1 MGFYGNLSNS
11 ARTQLHFDR
20 IYSNRKEMDDNIASD
35 GVFVGRYVLVEYGHD
50 TPRDGYLSVAAIEDA
65 AEEGAYYAYMS
76 PEKVD
81 GTKILLALEDD
92 SKDSEALAAI
102 IEAKKLE
109 YEAAINRKRDL
120 AEIISSY
127 EVSIKNYSDEK
138 DRLQARHDEII
149 LNGSNTSPTTQE
161 KLNIYQNAEATIE
174 QQSTVI
180 RLQEAVIEECTNIL
194 NSNPD
199 DANAKAQLES
209 AILAKQAAE
218 DRKATAEHQKLLY
231 QAELAELLNII
242 NEIENVDITLRNQGE
257 IYVAYS
263 QQLVATETQIEEL
276 SAEILILQNEYN
288 ASLGTAGLVVK
299 IDDRIY
305 FADGLTGKDCFYI
318 CIGKDEQGYALFKM
332 ITSNTNDQYMTNY
345 NIDRLAYGSDQS
357 YDSTVW
363 RKSFSKEKE
372 VYIMIAEL
380 NTKTPAFGLTIDAP
394 TMNPVP
400 PHFGTDSTNLQYN
413 LHVQPSWGMRIKNAE
428 LDETSD
434 DTKTKSDEVVIRTKT
449 TYDNNTGTMY
459 HVNENINGAIYY
471 NKAGFGQDVSAHEKD
486 IIDTIS
492 ILPTGK
498 SGKDYNSHIG
508 DIEDTKKPDIYEV
521 SIMLPSIGNAIA
533 NMYDT
538 IYGVNPKND
547 NKRYLDIEWKDVE
560 DKYLKTGSP
569 DLGGATRD
577 VSTLAGTINHTH
589 DLMGMI
595 ITNRDTELTQEEI
608 DEADSNKIYHYN
620 NNYYIKHET
629 YDYEQVE
636 YEFEEIELNEYSYA
650 PYSYYIFN
658 NGEYEMSTGEFDSDQ
673 TYYEKIF
680 NGSLDPINLLQY
692 EPDTYYYQ
700 DSQLNL
706 ILDTDPT
713 FDAYSTYYSFT
724 AEETPLTNYKPY
736 TYYTLENGSYYL
748 SIEETFDK
756 SAAYFSLTDFDVV
769 DKPFYQK
776 GVYYYVNEEDGKAYL
791 DVNEDFTKDRDYY
804 TQVTGHIDIDP
815 DSGEIISSAEV
826 VVDSKIELIG
836 FKYNTYYSLVA
847 LDYIV
852 LNNVKD
858 YDPKQTYYTF
868 KKTLFSGTFYEA
880 DYFYYKNG
888 NDYMIDTSAQRI
900 PDRTY
905 YIVSDLT
912 PLDLFYEPNVYY
924 YENEYGLYEIDVADR
939 ITLDRQYY
947 IRHKYYIIKD
957 ILNKF
962 MIGSE
967 WNQNIYSVP
976 ASIEIGDR
984 TPRAEMI
991 PLLGYGDDLHTING
1005 LIVSLNQLLE
1015 RNDTLTRKR
1024 ETIQGTLNLLNDKL
1038 NQFEAFLPGALLVTD
1053 IYGRVNTVAASE
1065 DTWIQVDI
1073 NPYALRPE
1081 IHYSHKDANSDHL
1094 STSITGDE
1102 TPNFGVTFKIPEI
1115 RYDLKGHIYDTKTHT
1130 VKIPLPSLTDAEF
1143 NQADVITQLA
1153 LTPATGALQ
1162 TTRTNIGD
1170 LLITGYTKA
1179 SSKTTLVATDSL
1191 NTALGKLEKN
1201 IEQEV
1206 ADREAAINA
1215 LDYTDS
1221 SANTTQF
1228 VSKVTEQDGM
1238 ITVERANAGS
1248 LLITGYTKASAKATL
1263 SATDNLNT
1271 ALGKLEKN
1279 IEQEESDRKAAINAL
1294 DYSDSSANITQFV
1307 SKVTET
1313 DGIITVER
1321 SNAGSLLI
1329 TGYAKASTKA
1339 TLTANDTLNTALGKL
1354 EKNIEQEV
1362 ADRQSAINAL
1372 DYTDSDANTTQFI
1385 SKVTEAN
1392 GVISVER
1399 SNAGGLILTGYS
1411 AGSSGEVAA
1420 TDSINTAFSKVQ
1432 TQISTLKTNVQTSGT
1447 GLLDRVTTLE
1457 NSDFATITQTD
1468 IDNWN
1473 NAEQNVQSDWNVTST
1488 SSDAYIKNKPDLSTM
1503 IKQETTFE
1511 YTYNGTTSQKT
1522 IADLFNYIATLE
1534 ARIKTLESK

>member
-76 PEKVD
+76 PEKAD
-81 GTKILLALEDD
+81 KTKILLALEDG
-92 SKDSEALAAI
+92 SNDSETLAAL
-102 IEAKKLE
+102 IESKKSE
-109 YEAAINRKRDL
+109 YDAAINRKKDL
-120 AEIISSY
+120 VEIISNY
-127 EVSIKNYSDEK
+127 EVSIKNYSDER
-138 DRLQARHDEII
+138 DRLQARYDQII

-161 KLNIYQNAEATIE
+161 KLNIYQNANQTIE
-174 QQSTVI
+174 EQSTII
-180 RLQEAVIEECTNIL
+180 RLQEAVIDECNHIL
-194 NSNPD
+194 NNNPN
-199 DANAKAQLES
+199 DAGAKAQLES

-263 QQLVATETQIEEL
+263 QQLTATETQIKEL

-299 IDDRIY
+299 IDDKIY
-305 FADGLTGKDCFYI
+305 FADGLTGKDCFYV

-380 NTKTPAFGLTIDAP
+380 NTKTPTFGLTIDAP
-394 TMNPVP
+394 TMEPVP
-400 PHFGTDSTNLQYN
+400 PHFGTDSSNQQYN

-434 DTKTKSDEVVIRTKT
+434 DIKTKSDEVVIRTKT
-449 TYDNNTGTMY
+449 LYDNNTGTMY
-459 HVNENINGAIYY
+459 HTNENIIGAIYY
-471 NKAGFGQDVSAHEKD
+471 NRAGFYPDVSTHEKD
-486 IIDTIS
+486 VVDVIS

-498 SGKDYNSHIG
+498 SGRDYNTHIG

-521 SIMLPSIGNAIA
+521 TIMLPSLGNAIA
-533 NMYDT
+533 RMYDT
-538 IYGVNPKND
+538 IYDVNPRND
-547 NKRYLDIEWKDVE
+547 NKRYLDVEWKDVE
-560 DKYLKTGSP
+560 DQYLKTGSP
-569 DLGGATRD
+569 DLGGATRNL
-577 VSTLAGTINHTH
+577 STLAGTINHAH

-595 ITNRDTELTQEEI
+595 ITNRDEELTQEEI
-608 DEADSNKIYHYN
+608 DEADNNKIYHYN

-629 YDYEQVE
+629 YDYQQVE
-636 YEFEEIELNEYSYA
+636 YEFKEIELNEYSYA
-650 PYSYYIFN
+650 PYSYYVFN
-658 NGEYEMSTGEFDSDQ
+658 NDDYEMSVGEFDNSQ

-680 NGSLDPINLLQY
+680 NGSLDPISLLQY
-692 EPDTYYYQ
+692 ESDTYYYQ
-700 DSQLNL
+700 DSKLNL

-713 FDAYSTYYSFT
+713 FDIYSTYYSFN
-724 AEETPLTNYKPY
+724 AEETLLTNYKPY
-736 TYYTLENGSYYL
+736 TYYVLENGSYYL

-791 DVNEDFTKDRDYY
+791 DVNEDFTEDREYY
-804 TQVTGHIDIDP
+804 TQVTGNIDIDP

-826 VVDSKIELIG
+826 VIDSKIELIG

-858 YDPKQTYYTF
+858 YDPEQTYYTF

-880 DYFYYKNG
+880 DHFYYKDEN
-888 NDYMIDTSAQRI
+888 NYMIDTSAQRR

-924 YENEYGLYEIDVADR
+924 YENEYGLYEVDVADR
-939 ITLDRQYY
+939 MTVDRQYY
-947 IRHKYYIIKD
+947 IRHKYYVIKD

-967 WNQNIYSVP
+967 WNQNVYSIP

-991 PLLGYGDDLHTING
+991 PLPGYGDDLHTING
-1005 LIVSLNQLLE
+1005 LIISLNQLLE

-1024 ETIQGTLNLLNDKL
+1024 ETVQGALNLLNDKL

-1081 IHYSHKDANSDHL
+1081 IHYSHKNANSDNL
-1094 STSITGDE
+1094 STTITGNE
-1102 TPNFGVTFKIPEI
+1102 TPNFGATFKIPEVK
-1115 RYDLKGHIYDTKTHT
+1115 YDLKGHIYSVDTHT
-1130 VKIPLPSLTDAEF
+1130 VTIPLPSLTDAKF
-1143 NQADVITQLA
+1143 NNADVITQLS
-1153 LTPATGALQ
+1153 LVDTTGALS
-1162 TTRTNIGD
+1162 TTRTNVGN
-1170 LLITGYTKA
+1170 LLITGYSKASTKA
-1179 SSKTTLVATDSL
+1179 TLAATDSL

-1206 ADREAAINA
+1206 ADRKAAINA
-1215 LDYTDS
+1215 LDYADS

-1228 VSKVTEQDGM
+1228 VSKITETDG
-1238 ITVERANAGS
+1238 IISVERANAGT
-1248 LLITGYTKASAKATL
+1248 LLITGYSKASTKAALA
-1263 SATDNLNT
+1263 ATDPLNT

-1279 IEQEESDRKAAINAL
+1279 IEQEETDRKAAINAL
-1294 DYSDSSANITQFV
+1294 DYSDSSANTTQFVSKITETDGIISVERANAGTLLITGYQKASTKATLAATDSLNVALGKLEKNIEQEAADRQTAINNLDYADSSANTTQFV

-1313 DGIITVER
+1313 DGIIAVER
-1321 SNAGSLLI
+1321 SN
-1329 TGYAKASTKA
+1329 
-1339 TLTANDTLNTALGKL
+1339 
-1354 EKNIEQEV
+1354 V
-1362 ADRQSAINAL
+1362 
-1372 DYTDSDANTTQFI
+1372 
-1385 SKVTEAN
+1385 
-1392 GVISVER
+1392 
-1399 SNAGGLILTGYS
+1399 GGLTLTGYS
-1411 AGSSGEVAA
+1411 KGSSGEVAA
-1420 TDSINTAFSKVQ
+1420 TDNVNTAFSKLQAQV
-1432 TQISTLKTNVQTSGT
+1432 SSLKTDVQTSST
-1447 GLLDRVTTLE
+1447 GLLDRVTALE
-1457 NSDFATITQTD
+1457 TSDYSGITTANITQ
-1468 IDNWN
+1468 WN
-1473 NAEQNVQSDWNVTST
+1473 KAEQNVQGDWNETST
-1488 SSDAYIKNKPDLSTM
+1488 TSDAYIKNKPDLSAMVQTNT
-1503 IKQETTFE
+1503 KFA
-1511 YTYNGTTSQKT
+1511 YTYDGTSSQKT
-1522 IADLFNYIATLE
+1522 IDEMFAYIATLE
-1534 ARIKTLESK
+1534 ARIKALESN